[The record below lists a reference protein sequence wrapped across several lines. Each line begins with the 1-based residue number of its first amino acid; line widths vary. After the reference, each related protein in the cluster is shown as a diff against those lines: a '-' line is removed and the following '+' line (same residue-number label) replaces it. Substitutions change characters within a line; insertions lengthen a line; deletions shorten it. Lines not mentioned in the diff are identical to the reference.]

1 MCDPTLI
8 ISAVSNGL
16 KMYATIQEN
25 KNKRAQQQRQNVIAK
40 WNRVNKETAENFR
53 IRQKRK
59 ETVHKGF
66 EISKDS
72 RQKRATA
79 VASAE
84 SVTGISVNKLMFDFL
99 RQEGEH
105 KNMLL
110 NNLDAEVFASQQ
122 RKEAFVTQQEAQMT
136 YVTDVNYLMPIATA
150 GLNYAS
156 DYYNWKEKQEMKEL
170 YSGYFDQASG

>member
-1 MCDPTLI
+1 MCDPVLI
-8 ISAVSNGL
+8 ISAVSQGL
-16 KMYATIQEN
+16 KMYASIQEQ
-25 KNKRAQQQRQNVIAK
+25 KEQRKQQQRQNVIAK
-40 WNRVNKETAENFR
+40 WNRVNKETAEDFR

-66 EISKDS
+66 ETT
-72 RQKRATA
+72 REAREKRATA

-84 SVTGISVNKLMFDFL
+84 SVQGISVDKLMFDFL

-136 YVTDVNYLMPIATA
+136 YVTDVNYLMPVATA

-156 DYYNWKEKQEMKEL
+156 DYYIWKEKQEMKEL
-170 YSGYFDQASG
+170 YSGYFDAST